1 METIGNLENMRTRII
16 PTYSKLPM
24 LLDILQSTS
33 GAVAM
38 SRGAFWVPPSRS
50 PASAGRSSTATDRER
65 PGGWVAGDPQDPDPW
80 S

>member
-1 METIGNLENMRTRII
+1 
-16 PTYSKLPM
+16 
-24 LLDILQSTS
+24 
-33 GAVAM
+33 M